1 MKDLLA
7 RQVTA
12 PVRWEESVQCLA
24 GLGVNAVVEV
34 GAGNVLGGLV
44 RRIAP
49 RHRGARAPG
58 IPVASRSLVA
68 NEDDVVNLEGKVAL
82 VTGGSRGIGRAIGVA
97 LGQRG
102 AKVVL
107 NYTSNEAA
115 AAEAAAA
122 VVAAGG
128 AAVTKRFDV
137 ADPAAVDA
145 AFKEVVAAEGG
156 LHILVNNAGIAVN
169 TLVLGAKDADWKRAL
184 DVNLNGTFYCCRAA
198 LRPLLK
204 ARDAGRII
212 NITSITGETGSAG
225 QAPYVA
231 AKAGHHRPDEDA
243 GARVRVAR
251 HHRQRGVAR
260 LHRHRHDGDRAARRT
275 ARRAAQD
282 DSARARRKTR
292 GRRRGGRLSGG
303 AGCRLRHRASLARQR
318 WTFHVRY
325 APPNFNNWIERTK
338 SHGRRNRRKGQKDH
352 HRAARGG
359 P

>member
-1 MKDLLA
+1 MGELA
-7 RQVTA
+7 TLQ
-12 PVRWEESVQCLA
+12 
-24 GLGVNAVVEV
+24 
-34 GAGNVLGGLV
+34 
-44 RRIAP
+44 
-49 RHRGARAPG
+49 
-58 IPVASRSLVA
+58 
-68 NEDDVVNLEGKVAL
+68 GKVAL

-97 LGQRG
+97 LGQLG

-137 ADPAAVDA
+137 ADPAAVDV

-204 ARDAGRII
+204 AREAGRII

-231 AKAGHHRPDEDA
+231 AKAGII
-243 GARVRVAR
+243 GLTKTLAREYAS
-251 HHRQRGVAR
+251 RGITANAVSPGYIDTDMTATE
-260 LHRHRHDGDRAARRT
+260 LPE
-275 ARRAAQD
+275 ARRAELL
-282 DSARARRKTR
+282 KTIPL
-292 GRRRGGRLSGG
+292 GRVGKPEDVAAAVAFLAGPAAGYITGQVLRVNGGL
-303 AGCRLRHRASLARQR
+303 
-318 WTFHVRY
+318 FM
-325 APPNFNNWIERTK
+325 
-338 SHGRRNRRKGQKDH
+338 
-352 HRAARGG
+352 
-359 P
+359 